1 MIGLLVTLHQQHS
14 KVMRLM
20 NECRVTPMV
29 QQQWVRAV
37 ASYRLVP
44 GDIVVL
50 QRGRALC
57 DMVVLQGACLVTE
70 SMLSGEVSF
79 LFCLF

>member
-1 MIGLLVTLHQQHS
+1 
-14 KVMRLM
+14 
-20 NECRVTPMV
+20 MV
-29 QQQWVRAV
+29 QQHWVRAV

-57 DMVVLQGACLVTE
+57 DMVMLQGACLVTE
-70 SMLSGEVSF
+70 SMLSGEVRPALSARKM
-79 LFCLF
+79 LLQAAKSHKVMEYSMQ